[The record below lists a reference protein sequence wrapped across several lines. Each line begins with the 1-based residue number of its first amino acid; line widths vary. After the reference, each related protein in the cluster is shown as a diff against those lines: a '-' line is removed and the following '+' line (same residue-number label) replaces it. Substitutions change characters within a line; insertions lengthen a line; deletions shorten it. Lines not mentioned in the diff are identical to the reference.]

1 MNIFK
6 ATLLL
11 SSSFVSVCGVREK
24 EREVSCTSVYYHLLV
39 AECQALRIPFPRQYS
54 HISSFR
60 VAMFVFAIAN
70 IKTARARPIPPFLVP
85 FPEEGNAPISYSG
98 APSRDIIPHR
108 CRDSYENRG
117 ESHIF
122 RTKFRRNA
130 YRFEIARG
138 LTFLR
143 RLLLLYFALWE
154 IVELQGLPDT
164 TS

>member
-1 MNIFK
+1 MKHFQGYS
-6 ATLLL
+6 TSLLL
-11 SSSFVSVCGVREK
+11 FCLCLRCSRKRERGIVHERILPSPRRRMPSSPNTFS
-24 EREVSCTSVYYHLLV
+24 T
-39 AECQALRIPFPRQYS
+39 AIFPY
-54 HISSFR
+54 FFLP

-122 RTKFRRNA
+122 RTKWRNA